1 MGGPAPFG
9 MRWNDGELVPDLA
22 ETAVVLDLVEVFVAS
37 GGRVKAVCSTL
48 NGKGRRTRRGA
59 AWSDVAVRRILNNE
73 ALPNLIPKDLWARC
87 EPLLASRNGVAGQPK
102 RRAVQPLGGAVHCG
116 KCDGRMYA
124 RGKGPAGKYV
134 CRSCRAKIDQETLET
149 LFRSALASIE
159 IGAGELVAALPDNPR
174 AAELTR
180 NLGGGTVALAEIWPL
195 LDRRRRRQLV
205 DWIVDRIVVDRDEVS
220 VVFAESGGNDADSAV
235 HGDDSSPSL
244 HGSETPTNESTSR
257 RSRSKTERNGTATS
271 SAGAAGG
278 ILEPKAYRIQHVA
291 HLLNLPKSTV
301 YDLVRT
307 GALASVRTGTNNGVV
322 LVPASAV
329 EAFLERKKRRR

>member
-9 MRWNDGELVPDLA
+9 MRWNEGELVPDLA
-22 ETAVVLDLVEVFVAS
+22 EADVVLELVEAFVAS
-37 GGRVKAVCSTL
+37 GGRVKAVRSSL

-59 AWSDVAVRRILNNE
+59 AWSDVAVRRILKNE
-73 ALPNLIPKDLWARC
+73 ALPNLIPKDLWSRC
-87 EPLLASRNGVAGQPK
+87 EPLLAGRNGSDGQPK

-116 KCDGRMYA
+116 RCDGRMYA

-149 LFRSALASIE
+149 LFCSALASVE

-180 NLGGGTVALAEIWPL
+180 SLGAGTVALSEIWPL

-220 VVFAESGGNDADSAV
+220 VVFAESGGNDAESV
-235 HGDDSSPSL
+235 GCGDESSPSS
-244 HGSETPTNESTSR
+244 HGSETPTNEPTKR
-257 RSRSKTERNGTATS
+257 PSRSKTTKNGTATS
-271 SAGAAGG
+271 ARTADGG

-307 GALASVRTGTNNGVV
+307 GALASLRTGTNGGVV